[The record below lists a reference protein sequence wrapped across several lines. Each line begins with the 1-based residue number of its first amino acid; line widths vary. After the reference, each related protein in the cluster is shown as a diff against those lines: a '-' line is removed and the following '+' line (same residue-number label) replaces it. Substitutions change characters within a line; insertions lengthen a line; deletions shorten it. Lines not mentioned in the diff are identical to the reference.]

1 MECRTGGELDTLQ
14 HLKLDS
20 DTLLHI
26 KQPQLDTL
34 LHINMDTL
42 LHTSHL
48 KLDTPGLRCTKDTG
62 PELLV
67 QRQSPLIAML
77 SITQQEME
85 SNLKE
90 AQMCLHAAKWVEFAS

>member
-1 MECRTGGELDTLQ
+1 MGDQCNKVELGVECRTGGELDTLQ

-26 KQPQLDTL
+26 KQPKLDTLLHLKLDTL
-34 LHINMDTL
+34 LHI
-42 LHTSHL
+42 
-48 KLDTPGLRCTKDTG
+48 KLDTPGFRCTKETG

-67 QRQSPLIAML
+67 QRQSPLIATL
-77 SITQQEME
+77 SIAQQEME

-90 AQMCLHAAKWVEFAS
+90 AQMC